1 MLLKN
6 KTAIISGATR
16 GIGRAIAI
24 ELAHEGANISFN
36 YLRSD
41 TAALEL
47 EKLINNA
54 GVKAKSFKADIK
66 DYDAVKAW
74 VDDTR
79 DLFGSIDIIVNNAGI
94 IRDKALAL
102 MSSDDWHE
110 VINTNLNGTFNL
122 ARAAI
127 IQLIKQKSGVI
138 INISSVSGM
147 MGLPR
152 QTNYSA
158 SKAAIIGFTKSLA
171 KEVAPYNVR
180 VNAVAPGFIE
190 TDMLDDLNEEYINQV
205 KKQVPLARFGRPE
218 EIAKAVRFLASDD
231 AAYVTGHTFVIDGGL
246 ST

>member
-24 ELAHEGANISFN
+24 ELAREGANISFN
-36 YLRSD
+36 YLSSD

-66 DYDAVKAW
+66 DYEAVKAW
-74 VDDTR
+74 VDDTK

-102 MSSDDWHE
+102 MSTDDWHE

-122 ARAAI
+122 SRASM
-127 IQLIKQKSGVI
+127 IQLIKQKRGVI

-171 KEVAPYNVR
+171 KEVGPYNVR